1 LILKD
6 YFKKV
11 VHMNSKKRIIKILAI
26 SMLIISASL
35 LSVACIMPA
44 EGEGTTA
51 ETGEATTTAAG
62 SQSWMIWIWL
72 AVIVVAFYFLLIWPQ
87 RKKNK
92 ESQQLL
98 SGLQRG
104 EEIVTIGG
112 FHGRI
117 KDVRDDVVIITIAS
131 GVDVKISKS
140 AIARK
145 ITQQQENR

>member
-1 LILKD
+1 
-6 YFKKV
+6 
-11 VHMNSKKRIIKILAI
+11 MNPKKRIIKILAI
-26 SMLIISASL
+26 SMLIISVSL
-35 LSVACIMPA
+35 LSVACIKA
-44 EGEGTTA
+44 EEGE
-51 ETGEATTTAAG
+51 AAG
-62 SQSWMIWIWL
+62 SQSWTLWIWM
-72 AVIVVAFYFLLIWPQ
+72 AVIVAAFYFLLIWPQ

-104 EEIVTIGG
+104 DEIVTIGG